1 MTKSLVLAA
10 LALVLLI
17 GSACTYRGAVKED
30 SYHAETEVGKKFPY
44 KVAVLVDDQARSVKF
59 DAQASLFVF
68 SMEFDFFKAI
78 GHVLQQELQTVFEQ
92 VSVVEDR
99 FKAQEYDLLASAT
112 VDVIANGGIEYP
124 PQFETK
130 LSLELK
136 DLRSGVV
143 LAKESQSKRVPGTW
157 RSSGQFMVC
166 NLLLVYFLISTPCIT
181 DAVGDRIMEEVEK
194 ELPRLVQ
201 TLVADVQADG
211 RVATYVRGRS
221 GGQAVAAVPMT
232 KLVPF
237 SDVDYVRGGSGGQA
251 VAAVPVTK
259 LVPFSDVDVVSA
271 GLTPRKKPA
280 YAIVVGIEQYRQD
293 LPRADFA
300 DHDAK
305 IMREYLVKR
314 LGYEEENVV
323 LLSNDHATK
332 TDIEKYVEKWLPNR
346 VDPGDSVFVYFS
358 GHGSPNPKTGDAY
371 LIPFDG
377 DPAYLETTGYSLKR
391 LYDNLAKLPA
401 KEIVVLLDSCFSGAG
416 GRSVLAKG
424 ARPMVNVMPVSVIP
438 ANMAVLAASSGEQ
451 VSSTY
456 TQKSHGLLTYFFLKG
471 LQGEGD
477 QDKDGVISL
486 GELFAYVK
494 PQVQRVARRE
504 YNNDQVPQ
512 LLGQGDMLKK
522 GVRLA
527 DYSKP

>member
-1 MTKSLVLAA
+1 MTKSLVLAVVA
-10 LALVLLI
+10 VVLLV
-17 GSACTYRGAVKED
+17 GSGCTYRGAVKED
-30 SYHAETEVGKKFPY
+30 FYHTQTEGGQKLPY
-44 KVAVLVDDQARSVKF
+44 KVAVLVDDNAKLVKF
-59 DAQASLFVF
+59 DAQSGMAVF

-78 GHVLQQELQTVFEQ
+78 GKALQQELQTAFEL
-92 VSVVEDR
+92 VSVVEDKS
-99 FKAQEYDLLASAT
+99 KAKEYDLLASAS
-112 VDVIANGGIEYP
+112 VDVIANGGMSSY
-124 PQFETK
+124 PQFDTK
-130 LSLELK
+130 LGLTLK
-136 DLRSGVV
+136 DLRGGVV
-143 LAKESQSKRVPGTW
+143 LAKESQNKRVTGTW
-157 RSSGQFMVC
+157 MSSGQFWGC
-166 NLLLVYFLISTPCIT
+166 NLLNSFSLFLLSPIAIPCMT
-181 DAVGDRIMEEVEK
+181 DAVGDTIMEEVEK

-201 TLVADVQADG
+201 TLVAEVQADG
-211 RVATYVRGRS
+211 RVATYVRG
-221 GGQAVAAVPMT
+221 
-232 KLVPF
+232 
-237 SDVDYVRGGSGGQA
+237 GSGGQA
-251 VAAVPVTK
+251 VAAAPVTK
-259 LVPFSDVDVVSA
+259 AVPSSDVDVVPVS
-271 GLTPRKKPA
+271 LTPRKKPA
-280 YAIVVGIEQYRQD
+280 YAVVVGIEQYRQN

-314 LGYEEENVV
+314 LGYAEENVV

-346 VDPGDSVFVYFS
+346 VDQGDSVFVYFS

-371 LIPFDG
+371 LVPFDG

-401 KEIVVLLDSCFSGAG
+401 KEIVVLLDSCFSGVG
-416 GRSVLAKG
+416 GRSVVAKG
-424 ARPMVNVMPVSVIP
+424 ARPMMNVMPVSVIP

-477 QDKDGVISL
+477 QDKDGVIDL

-494 PQVQRVARRE
+494 PHVERIARRE
-504 YNNDQVPQ
+504 YNNDQIPQ
-512 LLGQGDMLKK
+512 LLGQGEMLNK

-527 DYSKP
+527 EYLKH